1 MAWASASFL
10 ASNFAPSNSARA
22 ALNRSDSTDEP
33 AGLTVAAI
41 FQYSSLTNARISRS
55 RSAISRT
62 ATDWTRPAL
71 RFRMIFFQSSGLS
84 W

>member
-10 ASNFAPSNSARA
+10 ASNLAPSNSTSA
-22 ALNRSDSTDEP
+22 ALNRSDSAEEP

-41 FQYSSLTNARISRS
+41 FQYSSLTKARMSRS

-62 ATDWTRPAL
+62 ATDWTRP
-71 RFRMIFFQSSGLS
+71 R
-84 W
+84 